1 MNNSTNRR
9 LKRRQLAPERKM
21 LLCFMPCCIF
31 LLSRSTVTNKSFEEV
46 MNDSKE
52 WGAKQAWTLI
62 HNPVLPTKE
71 NIDLGG
77 ARDAF
82 HWKRNHSERT
92 VPLSSSKR
100 NNESLKL
107 IADGVVSFSTLH
119 AVTKS
124 INEPTITDAKKEPSS
139 EATMLTTTSPPFVD
153 YNYNGPGGDLI
164 ESSSFPSD
172 LNPFYSIVPLI
183 PLQTRLFAKRFDKFH
198 SLPLNE
204 ALQIYYQGILGS
216 NHMHLAGL
224 QLVNATK
231 GMGFEQ
237 DWKDDDVWV
246 IDMDSLLGACH
257 VLEPLVAQ
265 TSAKVLIMDYGDNH
279 ERLATCPSFGSLRH
293 VKRSIVDGRVCSRS
307 SGSCEPGSIGVYPN
321 HTVVHGNYAV
331 RLDVYNAIQSVLL
344 SQSHE
349 SVFDTVRPMDVSHF
363 WQIHHYY
370 SYLRNT
376 VNYVL
381 ANRTEGTALA
391 QHGNKNSAVRTFCG
405 ILGQFMK
412 IGRNLAS
419 IEYAHALLSTKITV
433 VAQRDNWEDHYRL
446 MEATVSGSMIICDPM
461 VTLPKGLKDGES
473 VVFFHSSEDLHSKI
487 LYYLLHDEERER
499 IARRAH
505 AVSVGRHMPWHRM
518 EDFVFGRPLTNVT
531 IDASIAGS

>member
-1 MNNSTNRR
+1 MTILKTRSQNKPDMANNPMRR
-9 LKRRQLAPERKM
+9 LKRRQFATESKV
-21 LLCFMPCCIF
+21 LLCFMPLCIF
-31 LLSRSTVTNKSFEEV
+31 LLSRSTITKLFEVTL
-46 MNDSKE
+46 NDSKDA
-52 WGAKQAWTLI
+52 WGSKQDWTLL
-62 HNPVLPTKE
+62 HTPVLPTKGI
-71 NIDLGG
+71 ID
-77 ARDAF
+77 RDQKVAERAVSQSV
-82 HWKRNHSERT
+82 HETKKKVKKRKKEEIHGKNKVFIT
-92 VPLSSSKR
+92 ATM
-100 NNESLKL
+100 
-107 IADGVVSFSTLH
+107 I
-119 AVTKS
+119 TKS
-124 INEPTITDAKKEPSS
+124 PSFIGY
-139 EATMLTTTSPPFVD
+139 A
-153 YNYNGPGGDLI
+153 YHGPGSSLL
-164 ESSSFPSD
+164 ESTFDPD
-172 LNPFYSIVPLI
+172 LNPLHSNVPLI
-183 PLQTRLFAKRFDKFH
+183 PLQTRLFVKRFDPDQIMPH
-198 SLPLNE
+198 NE
-204 ALQIYYQGILGS
+204 ARQIYYQGILGS
-216 NHMHLAGL
+216 NHMHLAGFHF
-224 QLVNATK
+224 VNASE
-231 GMGFEQ
+231 GMTFEQ

-246 IDMDSLLGACH
+246 IDMDPLVDACH

-279 ERLATCPSFGSLRH
+279 KLLVTCPSFGRSVLH

-391 QHGNKNSAVRTFCG
+391 QHGNKNSTVRTFCG